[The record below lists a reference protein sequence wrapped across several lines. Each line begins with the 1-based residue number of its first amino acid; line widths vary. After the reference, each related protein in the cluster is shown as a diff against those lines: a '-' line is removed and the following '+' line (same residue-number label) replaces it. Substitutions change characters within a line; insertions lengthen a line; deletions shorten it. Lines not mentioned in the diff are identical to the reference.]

1 MDKKLI
7 SLNELQLYV
16 KSRGNSKNE
25 RVKTF
30 LNNVFE
36 IGFSLKYIDIF
47 PMDDFEY
54 GDLLVLDYEFLY
66 KEYLKFLEK
75 KETYDDILFY
85 IAENEYANFY
95 ELISYDLKDLK
106 NFTSLFKTRKQ
117 LLEARKQLLE
127 ENPFEEKK
135 QTSSDKIIDLEDI
148 PEAKKDEEDNQDELS
163 NLHINEKRPIY
174 MESALI
180 DGLMGSSP
188 YIPPERL
195 EEKVLKHFGININ
208 FFMNSNIYARI
219 RIEEHLKN
227 IKQIRK
233 DVGSIFS

>member
-36 IGFSLKYIDIF
+36 MGFSYKYLDIF
-47 PMDDFEY
+47 PMEDFEY

-95 ELISYDLKDLK
+95 ELINYAFKDLK
-106 NFTSLFKTRKQ
+106 NFTSFFKTRKQ
-117 LLEARKQLLE
+117 KLE
-127 ENPFEEKK
+127 ENSFEESK

-148 PEAKKDEEDNQDELS
+148 TETKKDEEDNQDELS
-163 NLHINEKRPIY
+163 NLSINEKRPEY

-188 YIPPERL
+188 YIPPERI
-195 EEKVLKHFGININ
+195 EEKVLRHFGINVN
-208 FFMNSNIYARI
+208 DLLEANIYARI

-227 IKQIRK
+227 IKQIRE
-233 DVGSIFS
+233 DIGSIFS

>member
-36 IGFSLKYIDIF
+36 MGFSYKYLDIF
-47 PMDDFEY
+47 PMEDFEY
-54 GDLLVLDYEFLY
+54 GDLLILDYEFLY

-95 ELISYDLKDLK
+95 EFINYAFKDLK
-106 NFTSLFKTRKQ
+106 NFTSFFQTRKQ
-117 LLEARKQLLE
+117 KLE
-127 ENPFEEKK
+127 ENSIEESK
-135 QTSSDKIIDLEDI
+135 QTSSDKIINLEDI
-148 PEAKKDEEDNQDELS
+148 SETKKDDDDNQEELS
-163 NLHINEKRPIY
+163 NLHVNEKRPIY

-208 FFMNSNIYARI
+208 DVLDANIYARI

-227 IKQIRK
+227 IKQIREN
-233 DVGSIFS
+233 VGSIFSQ